1 MQDNKDFDKS
11 KQIPKVDEKK
21 DDDESKNI
29 IVLFGHRISK
39 KKAILAGIA
48 MLLIAC
54 LIIGGVWYAMHNQP
68 QDKPSTKQSEKQKHQ
83 TTSNKEKNNKQN
95 KASKPDNNKA
105 ENQSNTN
112 DSSDK
117 QDQSSHANNNTVNSN
132 SVDSSQNQNLT
143 NNASNSNP
151 SIGGNNGGNTTKPQH
166 IHNWVPQ
173 TTVVHHDA
181 VYGTVCVCNGCNAQF
196 ETDNAW
202 GVHSESQL
210 LAGNYN
216 CGSYHTINIVVQEAW
231 DETITTGYICSGCGA
246 VK

>member
-29 IVLFGHRISK
+29 IVLFGYRISK

-83 TTSNKEKNNKQN
+83 TTSNEEKNNKQN
-95 KASKPDNNKA
+95 EASKSDNNKA

-132 SVDSSQNQNLT
+132 SVNSSQNQNHT
-143 NNASNSNP
+143 NNANNSNP
-151 SIGGNNGGNTTKPQH
+151 SIGGNNGGNTDKPQH

-181 VYGTVCVCNGCNAQF
+181 VTEAHAICNNCNADI
-196 ETDNAW
+196 T
-202 GVHSESQL
+202 
-210 LAGNYN
+210 GNIDGHFKEN
-216 CGSYHTINIVVQEAW
+216 ILSGCGSYHTINIVVQEAW
-231 DETITTGYICSGCGA
+231 DETITTGYICPGCGA